1 MRSVWAFPGQG
12 SQRKGMG
19 GDLFDRHSH
28 LVRRADEVL
37 GYSLRRLCLEDPDG
51 VLGQTRYT
59 QPALFAVSALTFIE
73 KRDAGEALPT
83 MFAGHSLGEFSALF
97 AAGAF
102 DFETG
107 IALVDKRGRLMTDA
121 PRGAMAAV
129 IDLDQERVASLIA
142 ASPFDRIDLANIN
155 AADQIVISGDYDQIA
170 ACETLFTNAGGRFI
184 RLNVSAAF
192 HSRFM
197 RDVEREYAGFLAGF
211 DLKPLEHPVIANRTA
226 RPYPKTGYLDLISEQ
241 ISHPVRWY
249 ESISWLLAH
258 GLETFAEVGPGNVLS
273 GLYAK
278 IRRAPM
284 PMPSPAAEQPEVASS
299 PASGVAAPV
308 VQAQAGPRIVFMYSG
323 QGSQYYAM
331 GKELYENNPVF
342 RAAMDDCESI
352 YRAKTGRSMVAEL
365 YDAANRHREL
375 NDIMLSH
382 PALYSVGYALT
393 QALIDAGVRPDAVL
407 GYSLGEYV
415 AATVS
420 GAMRYEDALQMVM
433 RQAELVRER
442 ASGGGMLSVMT
453 PVEHLRQ
460 HPQLYAGCILASV
473 NFDGNFVISGEIGT
487 LRALKTALDAE
498 SILSVLLPVEH
509 SFHSPAMDAIESEF
523 RRFLADIGIDAPNLP
538 AYSAMS
544 ATRVER
550 FDAEHFWNV
559 IRRPVEFHKLVG
571 EISDGESCRFIDLS
585 PTGALSTFI
594 KYGYGGRVA
603 HAASMNQFGRDTA
616 TLSRLLSDLA
626 V

>member
-1 MRSVWAFPGQG
+1 
-12 SQRKGMG
+12 MG
-19 GDLFDRHSH
+19 GELFDRHQA
-28 LVRRADEVL
+28 LVRRADEIL
-37 GYSLRRLCLEDPDG
+37 GFSLRRLCLEDPDG

-59 QPALFAVSALTFIE
+59 QPALFAVSALSFIE
-73 KRDAGEALPT
+73 KRDAGETLPAI
-83 MFAGHSLGEFSALF
+83 FAGHSLGEFNALF

-107 IALVDKRGRLMTDA
+107 IALVDKRGRLMTEA

-129 IDLDQERVASLIA
+129 IGLDQDRVAELIE

-155 AADQIVISGDYDQIA
+155 AADQIVISGDFDQIA
-170 ACETLFTNAGGRFI
+170 ACEDMFTGAGGRFV

-197 RDVEREYAGFLAGF
+197 RDVEREYAGFLEGL
-211 DLKPLEHPVIANRTA
+211 DLRPLEHPVIANRTA
-226 RPYPKTGYLDLISEQ
+226 RPYPKTGYGDLISEQ

-249 ESISWLLAH
+249 ESMSWLLSN
-258 GLETFAEVGPGNVLS
+258 GLETFAEVGPGSVLS
-273 GLYAK
+273 GLFAK

-284 PMPSPAAEQPEVASS
+284 ALSTSVVGLSEPPAPASS
-299 PASGVAAPV
+299 AAV
-308 VQAQAGPRIVFMYSG
+308 GGTRTKAGPKTVFMYSG

-331 GKELYENNPVF
+331 GRELYENNPVF
-342 RAAMDDCESI
+342 RAAMDDCDSI
-352 YRAKTGRSMVAEL
+352 YRAKTGRSMTAEI
-365 YDAANRHREL
+365 YDPANRHREL

-382 PALYSVGYALT
+382 PALYSLGYSLT

-420 GAMRYEDALQMVM
+420 GAIRFEDALQMVM
-433 RQAELVRER
+433 HQAELVRER

-453 PVEHLRQ
+453 PVEHLHR
-460 HPQLYAGCILASV
+460 HPQLYGECILASV
-473 NFDGNFVISGEIGT
+473 NFDGNFVVSGDIAV
-487 LRALKTALDAE
+487 LRALKRALDAE
-498 SILSVLLPVEH
+498 SILAVLLPVEH
-509 SFHSPAMDAIESEF
+509 SFHSPAMDAIEDEF
-523 RRFLADIGIDAPNLP
+523 RRFMAGIGIDMPNTP
-538 AYSAMS
+538 AYSSMS
-544 ATRVER
+544 AARVER

-559 IRRPVEFHKLVG
+559 IRRPVKFHELIG
-571 EISDGESCRFIDLS
+571 EIDGSEAVRFVDLS

-594 KYGYGGRVA
+594 KYGYGDRVM

-616 TLSRLLSDLA
+616 TLSKLLSDL
-626 V
+626 VV

>member
-1 MRSVWAFPGQG
+1 MRSLWAFPGQG

-19 GDLFDRHSH
+19 DELFDRHQA
-28 LVRRADEVL
+28 LVRRADEIL

-59 QPALFAVSALTFIE
+59 QPALFAVSALSFIE
-73 KRDAGEALPT
+73 KRDAGETLPAI
-83 MFAGHSLGEFSALF
+83 FAGHSLGEFNALF

-129 IDLDQERVASLIA
+129 IGLDQERVASLIA

-170 ACETLFTNAGGRFI
+170 ACETLFTGAGGRFV

-197 RDVEREYAGFLAGF
+197 RDVEREYADFLAGF

-226 RPYPKTGYLDLISEQ
+226 RPYPKTGYRDLISEQ

-249 ESISWLLAH
+249 ESMSWLLAH
-258 GLETFAEVGPGNVLS
+258 GLETFAEVGPGTVLS
-273 GLYAK
+273 GLFAK
-278 IRRAPM
+278 IRRTPM
-284 PMPSPAAEQPEVASS
+284 TLPASAASS
-299 PASGVAAPV
+299 PAASSAVATEVAATGA
-308 VQAQAGPRIVFMYSG
+308 QTQAGPKIVFMYSG

-342 RAAMDDCESI
+342 RAAMDDCDTI
-352 YRAKTGRSMVAEL
+352 YRAQTGRSMVVEL
-365 YDAANRHREL
+365 YDPANRHREL
-375 NDIMLSH
+375 SDVMLSH
-382 PALYSVGYALT
+382 PALYSLGYALT
-393 QALIDAGVRPDAVL
+393 QALIDAGIRPDAVL

-420 GAMRYEDALQMVM
+420 GAMRFEDALRMVM

-453 PVEHLRQ
+453 PVEHLHR

-473 NFDGNFVISGEIGT
+473 NFDGNFVISGGIET
-487 LRALKTALDAE
+487 LRALKRALDAE

-509 SFHSPAMDAIESEF
+509 SFHSPAMDAIEGEF
-523 RRFLADIGIDAPNLP
+523 RRFLAGVEMGAPNVP
-538 AYSAMS
+538 AYSSMS

-559 IRRPVEFHKLVG
+559 IRCPVEFHKLVG
-571 EISDGESCRFIDLS
+571 EISGSETCRFIDLS

-616 TLSRLLSDLA
+616 TLAKLRSDF
-626 V
+626 VV

>member
-1 MRSVWAFPGQG
+1 
-12 SQRKGMG
+12 MG
-19 GDLFDRHSH
+19 GELFDRHQA
-28 LVRRADEVL
+28 LVRRADEIL

-59 QPALFAVSALTFIE
+59 QPALFAVSALSFIE
-73 KRDAGEALPT
+73 KWDAGEPLPT
-83 MFAGHSLGEFSALF
+83 IFAGHSLGEFNALF

-107 IALVDKRGRLMTDA
+107 IALVDRRGRLMTDA

-142 ASPFDRIDLANIN
+142 ASRFDRIDQANIN
-155 AADQIVISGDYDQIA
+155 AADQIVISGDYDQIV
-170 ACETLFTNAGGRFI
+170 ACETLFTGAGGRFV

-197 RDVEREYAGFLAGF
+197 RDVEREYANFLAGF

-226 RPYPKTGYLDLISEQ
+226 RPYPKTGYRDLISEQ

-249 ESISWLLAH
+249 ESMSWLLAQ
-258 GLETFAEVGPGNVLS
+258 GLESFAEVGPGTVLS
-273 GLYAK
+273 GLFAK

-284 PMPSPAAEQPEVASS
+284 TLPAAADAPSETASPTAPSIAGAEVA
-299 PASGVAAPV
+299 AAEAVAPG
-308 VQAQAGPRIVFMYSG
+308 VQAQAGPKIVFMYSG

-331 GKELYENNPVF
+331 GKELYEHNPVF
-342 RAAMDDCESI
+342 RAAMDDCDAL
-352 YRAKTGRSMVAEL
+352 YRAQTGRSMVVEL

-375 NDIMLSH
+375 SDIMLSH
-382 PALYSVGYALT
+382 PALYSLGYALT
-393 QALIDAGVRPDAVL
+393 QALIDAGIRPDAVL

-420 GAMRYEDALQMVM
+420 GAMRFEDALRMVM
-433 RQAELVRER
+433 CQAELVRER

-453 PVEHLRQ
+453 PVEHLHR

-473 NFDGNFVISGEIGT
+473 NFDGNFVISGRIET
-487 LRALKTALDAE
+487 LRALKRALDAE

-509 SFHSPAMDAIESEF
+509 SFHSPAMDAIEGEF
-523 RRFLADIGIDAPNLP
+523 RRFLAGVELGAPNLP

-550 FDAEHFWNV
+550 FDTEHFWNV

-571 EISDGESCRFIDLS
+571 EISGSQTCRFIDLS

-594 KYGYGGRVA
+594 KYGYGGRVE
-603 HAASMNQFGRDTA
+603 HAASMNQFGRDVA
-616 TLSRLLSDLA
+616 TLSKLRSELVA
-626 V
+626 

>member
-19 GDLFDRHSH
+19 GDLFDRHPN

-59 QPALFAVSALTFIE
+59 QPALFAVSALSLVERLDSGE
-73 KRDAGEALPT
+73 KLPT
-83 MFAGHSLGEFSALF
+83 AFAGHSLGEFNALF

-107 IALVDKRGRLMTDA
+107 IALVDKRGRLMTEA

-129 IDLDQERVASLIA
+129 IGLDQDQVVSLIA

-155 AADQIVISGDYDQIA
+155 AVDQIVISGDYDQIA
-170 ACETLFTNAGGRFI
+170 ACETLFTGAGGRFV

-249 ESISWLLAH
+249 ESMSWLLAH

-273 GLYAK
+273 GLFAK
-278 IRRAPM
+278 IRRAPL
-284 PMPSPAAEQPEVASS
+284 PLSASAVAQPETAPRS
-299 PASGVAAPV
+299 ASGIVARG
-308 VQAQAGPRIVFMYSG
+308 AQAKTGPKIVFMYSG

-331 GKELYENNPVF
+331 GKEFYETNAVF
-342 RAAMDDCESI
+342 RTAMDDCDAI
-352 YRAKTGRSMVAEL
+352 YRAQTGRSMVAEL

-393 QALIDAGVRPDAVL
+393 KALIDAGVRPDAVL

-420 GAMRYEDALQMVM
+420 GAMRYQDALQMVM

-453 PVEHLRQ
+453 PVEHLHR

-473 NFDGNFVISGEIGT
+473 NFDGNFVISGEIGI

-523 RRFLADIGIDAPNLP
+523 RRFLVDIGIDAPNLP

-544 ATRVER
+544 AARVEC

-571 EISDGESCRFIDLS
+571 EISGSETCRFVDLS
-585 PTGALSTFI
+585 PTGVLSTFI

-603 HAASMNQFGRDTA
+603 HAASMNQFGRDVA
-616 TLSRLLSDLA
+616 TLTKLRSELA